1 VPDSIDLRSRED
13 LPLYEY
19 ECASCGQAVDKRHGF
34 DETNTDKCEHCGGDL
49 KRRFSAT
56 GIVFKG
62 SGFYVTDSRAKASSN
77 TSSSTSGKKTET
89 GSTETKSESPTDS
102 KSESPTVS
110 KSDAPKAEPAKS
122 ETATSEAKKSDA
134 AA

>member
-1 VPDSIDLRSRED
+1 M
-13 LPLYEY
+13 PLYEY

-62 SGFYVTDSRAKASSN
+62 SGFYVTDSRAKSSASSPS
-77 TSSSTSGKKTET
+77 SSSTTTPEKKTEPA
-89 GSTETKSESPTDS
+89 STES
-102 KSESPTVS
+102 KSEST
-110 KSDAPKAEPAKS
+110 SDAPKAEPAKS
-122 ETATSEAKKSDA
+122 ETSKAEAKKSDA

>member
-1 VPDSIDLRSRED
+1 MPDSIDLRSRED

-77 TSSSTSGKKTET
+77 ASSSTSGKKTET
-89 GSTETKSESPTDS
+89 ASTQAKSESPSD
-102 KSESPTVS
+102 S